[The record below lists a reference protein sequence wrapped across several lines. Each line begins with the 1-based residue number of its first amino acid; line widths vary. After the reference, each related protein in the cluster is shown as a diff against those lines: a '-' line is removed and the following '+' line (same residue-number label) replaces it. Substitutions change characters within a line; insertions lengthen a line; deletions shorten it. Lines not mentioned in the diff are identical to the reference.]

1 MINTIQISSDKINP
15 DKINKVEEQ
24 IRQQSKPVD
33 YNTLEYPIEI
43 IVQKYLDG
51 EDKDENEIFIPD
63 YQREMVWSDEN
74 QSKFIESIFLGLPI
88 PYIFI
93 ADVSSE
99 VESEDSARLEIIDGT
114 QRVRTLARFLQNE
127 LVLKDLK
134 KLTELNGLRFGN
146 LSGSRQKRF
155 RRIPLRMIQLTEEA
169 DEGIRRDLFERI
181 NSGSIELNE
190 MEKRIGGQ
198 PGLFLD
204 LIQDLAKTLKFQEL
218 CHFSQ
223 VQKDRRDPQEYVLR
237 FYAFLYKYKEYP
249 SKVHVFLDDFLIN
262 QNEELKKLRE
272 KNLKDFDDKIN
283 QINQEFNSMLDFVSK
298 NCPEVFRV
306 GVKEIRPTTRS
317 KFESISVGISLALR
331 ENPNL
336 SCKNFDFLKTD
347 RFDRLTDK
355 NSSSSRQKVEQRI
368 EYVRDYLLKP

>member
-1 MINTIQISSDKINP
+1 MINTIQISS

-33 YNTLEYPIEI
+33 YKTLEYPIEI

-51 EDKDENEIFIPD
+51 EDEDENEIFIPD
-63 YQREMVWSDEN
+63 YQREMVWSEEN

-88 PYIFI
+88 PYIFV

-127 LVLKDLK
+127 LVLENLK
-134 KLTELNGLRFGN
+134 KLTELNNLRFQD

-155 RRIPLRMIQLTEEA
+155 KRIPLRMIQLTEEA

-204 LIQDLAKTLKFQEL
+204 LIQDIAKTSKLQEL
-218 CHFSQ
+218 CHFSR

-237 FYAFLYKYKEYP
+237 FYAFLYQYKEYP
-249 SKVHVFLDDFLIN
+249 GKVHVFLDNFLIE
-262 QNEELKKLRE
+262 QNNNLKKLKQE
-272 KNLKDFDDKIN
+272 NLEAFDDRIN
-283 QINQEFNSMLDFVSK
+283 QMNQEFNSMLDFISQ
-298 NCPEVFRV
+298 NCPEVFAI
-306 GVKEIRPTTRS
+306 GVKKIRPTTRS
-317 KFESISVGISLALR
+317 KFESISVGVSLALR

-336 SCKNFDFLKTD
+336 KCKNFNFLKTEL
-347 RFDRLTDK
+347 FNYLTDK

-368 EYVRDYLLKP
+368 EYVRDHLLKP